1 MSKMANSIMKDLL
14 QLSLKEDVEEF
25 ARLDKNSIIY
35 HSLSNEKIEE
45 LARKISSLPAEY
57 RNILFFRYCFDNSPC
72 ETNNILGIENSVAK
86 LSYIQRN
93 LSNLM
98 GFDDLW
104 IDNNSLEKACHI
116 ALIEETK
123 EYDNIKILHKPN
135 YSKDFRKKL
144 KSIKINQNHNGIF
157 ISLAKRVA
165 IFILVSILSFSAIL
179 TVNAEAREKV
189 FTWIVERFEEY
200 SIFSRNINR
209 DSETTDLAS
218 FKINYIPIGFELNKI
233 HQGHNMLIY
242 VYSNED
248 NQELTIKLFQ
258 ANGNS
263 KSYYDT
269 ENAEIEE
276 FTFGD
281 SKAFT
286 WKTDTNTYFIS
297 EYSGIEY
304 HISGQLDRQEILT
317 IAENI
322 SK

>member
-1 MSKMANSIMKDLL
+1 MASSVMKELL
-14 QLSLKEDVEEF
+14 QLSLNEDVEEF
-25 ARLDKNSIIY
+25 TRLDMDSIIY
-35 HSLSNEKIEE
+35 QSLSNEQIEE
-45 LARKISSLPAEY
+45 LARRISLLPAEY

-72 ETNNILGIENSVAK
+72 ETDNILGIENSVGK
-86 LSYIQRN
+86 LPYIQKN

-98 GFDDLW
+98 GFNDQW
-104 IDNNSLEKACHI
+104 IDNDSMERACHI
-116 ALIEETK
+116 ALMKETK
-123 EYDNIKILHKPN
+123 EYDNNQIMHKPN
-135 YSKDFRKKL
+135 YSKNFRKKL
-144 KSIKINQNHNGIF
+144 KNIKINQNHNGIF

-165 IFILVSILSFSAIL
+165 IFILVSILSFSAVL

-189 FTWIVERFEEY
+189 FTWIIERFEEY
-200 SIFSRNINR
+200 SIFSRNING
-209 DSETTDLAS
+209 DSETADLAS
-218 FKINYIPIGFELNKI
+218 FKFNYIPIGFGLNKI
-233 HQGHNMLIY
+233 HQGRNMLIY
-242 VYSNED
+242 EYSNED

-276 FTFGD
+276 FIFGN

-286 WKTDTNTYFIS
+286 WRTNTNAYFIS

-304 HISGQLDRQEILT
+304 HISGELDREEILK